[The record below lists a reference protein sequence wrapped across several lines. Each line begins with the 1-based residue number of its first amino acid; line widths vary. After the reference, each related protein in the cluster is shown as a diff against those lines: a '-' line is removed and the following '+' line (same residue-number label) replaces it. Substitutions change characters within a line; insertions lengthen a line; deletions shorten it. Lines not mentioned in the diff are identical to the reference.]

1 MAVRRTRSEKVQTGG
16 DDVQGALE
24 GANGVVGDIMCFE
37 GAINIA
43 HAACALLRSILI
55 LGSRCCWRLLD
66 LVLLPRYP
74 NQRFGH
80 DRASHLDGT
89 MFYRHCLDN
98 YSAETD
104 VGKPHI
110 VLSHRH

>member
-1 MAVRRTRSEKVQTGG
+1 MTFTRRALYYVVSCFSALFG
-16 DDVQGALE
+16 D
-24 GANGVVGDIMCFE
+24 
-37 GAINIA
+37 
-43 HAACALLRSILI
+43 
-55 LGSRCCWRLLD
+55 RLLD
-66 LVLLPRYP
+66 LVLLPRFA

-98 YSAETD
+98 YSAGTD